1 MDEWPTDLIGMY
13 CDVSFAKKQ
22 LIELLGDMNDS
33 RGLFSIYVY
42 LCSVGFRELKL

>member
-33 RGLFSIYVY
+33 RDLFLNLCVFTFRGL
-42 LCSVGFRELKL
+42 

>member
-1 MDEWPTDLIGMY
+1 MDQWPTDLIGMY

-33 RGLFSIYVY
+33 RGLFLN
-42 LCSVGFRELKL
+42 LCVFMFCGL

>member
-22 LIELLGDMNDS
+22 LIELLGDMNDN
-33 RGLFSIYVY
+33 RGLFLNLRVFT
-42 LCSVGFRELKL
+42 FRGL

>member
-33 RGLFSIYVY
+33 RGLFLN
-42 LCSVGFRELKL
+42 LCVFMFRGL

>member
-1 MDEWPTDLIGMY
+1 MDEWSTDLIGMY

-33 RGLFSIYVY
+33 RGLFLN
-42 LCSVGFRELKL
+42 LCVFTFRGL

>member
-22 LIELLGDMNDS
+22 LIELLGVMNDS
-33 RGLFSIYVY
+33 RGLFLNLGVFT
-42 LCSVGFRELKL
+42 FRGL